1 MIVDVRTA
9 DCCYVIVNG
18 KTVYIDDSTDEMI
31 VDVWNNNSVEEEPEP
46 NEHFVDHGDE
56 DICMCGEPL
65 DDCPDAYEHMTHGV

>member
-1 MIVDVRTA
+1 
-9 DCCYVIVNG
+9 
-18 KTVYIDDSTDEMI
+18 MI